1 MSGENENKR
10 IVVIGGAGYIGS
22 VLTGQLLDAGYQVDV
37 FDALRFGD
45 MGLSRYRDR
54 VALRLIQGDIRDIRA
69 MTACIKN
76 AHGVVLLAALVGE
89 PACDVD
95 PDETVDINLI
105 ATKAVAEAARYYR
118 IPRFVFAS
126 TDSVYGIREG
136 IMKEDSEKNP
146 ISLYA
151 RLKLQAEEEIMGL
164 HQDDFQPTVLR
175 MATIYGLSPRMRFD
189 LIINILTLHAVSKG
203 EITIMGGKQ
212 WRPLVHVSDAAR
224 AYATALSAPL
234 DKVGGQCFNV
244 GSNEQNYQVGTLGEL
259 VKEVCPEITVNTIE
273 QTPDLRDYYVSCDK
287 IGEAMGY
294 KVEKTIIDAVREIR
308 DALQD
313 GTIAD
318 PLASHHYNVAK

>member
-1 MSGENENKR
+1 MGATNEGKR
-10 IVVIGGAGYIGS
+10 VLVIGGAGYIGS
-22 VLTGQLLDAGYQVDV
+22 VLTGKLLAAGYQVDV

-45 MGLSRYRDR
+45 RGLAAYRDQD
-54 VALRLIQGDIRDIRA
+54 ALRLIKGDIRDIDA
-69 MTACIKN
+69 VTACIKGVD
-76 AHGVVLLAALVGE
+76 GVVLLAALVGE

-95 PDETVDINLI
+95 PDETIAINLI

-118 IPRFVFAS
+118 VPRFVFAS

-136 IMKEDSEKNP
+136 VMKENSEKNP

-164 HQDDFQPTVLR
+164 SGGDFRPTVLR

-189 LIINILTLHAVSKG
+189 LIINVLTLHAVTKG

-224 AYATALSAPL
+224 AYLSALDTPL
-234 DKVGGQCFNV
+234 DKVGSQYFNV

-259 VKEVCPEITVNTIE
+259 VKEVCPEISIKTIE

-287 IGEAMGY
+287 INEAMGY
-294 KVEKTIIDAVREIR
+294 RVEKTVKDAVREIR
-308 DALQD
+308 EALRD
-313 GTIAD
+313 KTIAD
-318 PLASHHYNVAK
+318 PLAAYHYNVHK